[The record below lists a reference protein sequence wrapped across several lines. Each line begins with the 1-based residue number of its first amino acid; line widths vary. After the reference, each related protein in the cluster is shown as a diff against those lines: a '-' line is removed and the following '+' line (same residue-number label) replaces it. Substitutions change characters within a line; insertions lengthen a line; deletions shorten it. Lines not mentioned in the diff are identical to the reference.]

1 MYENLVFKGGG
12 VLGMAY
18 AGALEILEK
27 ENILANIKRVAGT
40 SAGAITA
47 LALCIGY
54 DYKDMK
60 LLMQSTDFK
69 KFQDETNYLKITHD
83 YGLYK
88 GNFLLTW
95 IKEIIRVKNIDAELS
110 FKDLHEMDTYEL
122 KVFATNINTTN
133 FQEFSFNKTPD
144 VKIAEAV
151 RASMSI
157 PFFFNAWQF
166 PNGEFNKHIFIDGGV
181 LNNYP
186 IFAFENLEKTLGL
199 YINTEDKD
207 DDLEFNEITKFIK
220 RLFKAV
226 VKGQDVE
233 VFRTQKIKDQT
244 IFLDNLQIS
253 TTHFEITDEEK
264 EDLYTSAKEMVT
276 NFLKNKH

>member
-18 AGALEILEK
+18 AGALEVLEK
-27 ENILANIKRVAGT
+27 ENILSNLKGVAGT

-69 KFQDETNYLKITHD
+69 KFQDETNYLKIIHD

-95 IKEIIRVKNIDAELS
+95 IKEIIRVKNIDAELT
-110 FKDLHEMDTYEL
+110 FKDLHEMDTYDL

-133 FQEFSFNKTPD
+133 FQEFSFEKTPD

-166 PNGEFNKHIFIDGGV
+166 PGGEFDNHIFIDGGV

-186 IFAFENLEKTLGL
+186 LGAFDDLDNTLGL

-207 DDLEFNEITKFIK
+207 DDLKFNEITKFIK

-226 VKGQDVE
+226 VKGQDME
-233 VFRTQKIKDQT
+233 VFRSQKIKDQT
-244 IFLDNLQIS
+244 IFLDNLQIA
-253 TTHFEITDEEK
+253 TTHFEITDAEK
-264 EDLYTSAKEMVT
+264 NDLYEAAKESVT
-276 NFLKNKH
+276 NFLENKH

>member
-18 AGALEILEK
+18 AGALEVLEQ
-27 ENILANIKRVAGT
+27 ENILANIKRIAGT

>member
-18 AGALEILEK
+18 AGALEVLEQ
-27 ENILANIKRVAGT
+27 ENILANIKRIAGT

-95 IKEIIRVKNIDAELS
+95 IKEIIRVKNIDAELT

>member
-27 ENILANIKRVAGT
+27 ENILANIKRIAGT

-95 IKEIIRVKNIDAELS
+95 IKEIIRVKNIDAELT

-264 EDLYTSAKEMVT
+264 EDLYASAKEMVT